1 MTFTEPATVPA
12 FPGFRLPR
20 LCLPRPGTDLSRWAV
35 VACDQYTSEPGY
47 WQRAEQVVGDA
58 PSTLRL
64 IFPEVFLEAGDA
76 PARIRHIQAA
86 MRDYQARGLFVEHD
100 GAVLVERSVDGH
112 TRRGLM
118 LELDLE
124 HYDFSPTSSSLIR
137 PTEGTIV
144 ARLAPRIAI
153 RRDAELELPHIL
165 VLIDDPGCTVIEPLA
180 AARTDLAPLYDAEL
194 MLGGGRVAGFAV
206 GAAAGERAAQ
216 ALSALARPAVFEQ
229 RHGVPAGTPPMLF
242 AVGDGNH
249 SLATAKAIWD
259 QARATVGPDH
269 PSRWALV
276 EVENIHDPALHFAP
290 IHRLLF
296 GIKADLRAALAEAF
310 GSRVTVTPVGGGDA
324 MRQRVAAPA
333 AGTQVLGLIEP
344 GRGCSVIEIVD
355 PPSPLAVGTLQ
366 PLLDRLLQ
374 QGGATQI
381 DYVHG
386 DDVIERLGQGAGN
399 TGFHVPA
406 LGKHEL
412 LTRVVHDGP
421 LPRKTFSMGEAHEKR
436 YYVEARRIR

>member
-124 HYDFSPTSSSLIR
+124 HYDFSPDVEQPDPPDR
-137 PTEGTIV
+137 RHHRRAAGAAHRV
-144 ARLAPRIAI
+144 

-229 RHGVPAGTPPMLF
+229 RYGVPR
-242 AVGDGNH
+242 
-249 SLATAKAIWD
+249 
-259 QARATVGPDH
+259 ARRRCC
-269 PSRWALV
+269 SRWATATTRW
-276 EVENIHDPALHFAP
+276 PPPRPSGTRPGPGRARSP
-290 IHRLLF
+290 QP
-296 GIKADLRAALAEAF
+296 LRA
-310 GSRVTVTPVGGGDA
+310 GGGGEHP
-324 MRQRVAAPA
+324 RPG
-333 AGTQVLGLIEP
+333 AGTSSP
-344 GRGCSVIEIVD
+344 STGCCS
-355 PPSPLAVGTLQ
+355 A
-366 PLLDRLLQ
+366 
-374 QGGATQI
+374 
-381 DYVHG
+381 
-386 DDVIERLGQGAGN
+386 
-399 TGFHVPA
+399 
-406 LGKHEL
+406 
-412 LTRVVHDGP
+412 
-421 LPRKTFSMGEAHEKR
+421 
-436 YYVEARRIR
+436 